1 MRVLMV
7 DHSRAD
13 RTLCR
18 TLLEEAQDQRIEF
31 LEAASAAE
39 GLNTCRAIAPDC
51 LLLDHELPEMTGLE
65 FLARL
70 RLEGN
75 GDPAF
80 PVVMLARLA
89 NQQSVVQ
96 ALKAGAQEYLIKD
109 HLSADGLSLAI
120 EKATQKVRT
129 IRELRSERD
138 QLARSLAE
146 KEVLFQ
152 EVHHRIKN
160 NLQVIASLLRLQA
173 SSIGDLNL
181 ATALSESQHRVES
194 MALIHEQLYES
205 ADLREVAIDPYAKL
219 LLENLLHFYGNP
231 AHIVGHAGIAP
242 LADGRPL
249 ALDLDQAIPAG
260 LILNELASNALKHAF
275 PEGRFGCVR
284 IEGHR
289 RNGWNHLT
297 VKDNGVGLPRDFDQ
311 RWSKSLGL
319 EIVNILTRQLNGTC
333 ELARNG
339 GTAFCVSFPQK

>member
-7 DHSRAD
+7 DHSLAD

-18 TLLEEAQDQRIEF
+18 ILLEEAQDRNIEF
-31 LEAASAAE
+31 LEAASAVE
-39 GLNTCRAIAPDC
+39 GLNTCRTISPDC

-70 RLEGN
+70 RLEAN

-80 PVVMLARLA
+80 PVVMLARMA

-96 ALKAGAQEYLIKD
+96 ALKAGAHEYLIKD

-138 QLARSLAE
+138 QLARS
-146 KEVLFQ
+146 
-152 EVHHRIKN
+152 VHHRIKN

-173 SSIGDLNL
+173 SAIGNQSL
-181 ATALSESQHRVES
+181 AMALRESQHRVES

-219 LLENLLHFYGNP
+219 LLHNLLHFYGNP
-231 AHIVGHAGIAP
+231 AHIVGQAGIAP

-275 PEGRFGCVR
+275 PGGRSGCVR
-284 IEGHR
+284 IEGCR
-289 RNGWNHLT
+289 RNGWNYLT
-297 VKDNGVGLPRDFDQ
+297 VKDDGVGLPHDFDT
-311 RWSKSLGL
+311 RRSKSLGL
-319 EIVNILTRQLNGTC
+319 EIVNILTRQLNGAW
-333 ELARNG
+333 ELERNG
-339 GTAFCVSFPQK
+339 GTAFRVSFPQK